1 MKTPVDFADFL
12 EFALDTTRLDYD
24 IVIASRELR
33 EFLPKRPDVAPV
45 TLVSLSHGVAVEAM
59 FHRRHGALHA
69 PGLRGFIESVLG
81 RSRVPKNLRLYIAK
95 SRKMANTFVVAT
107 QDDLADA
114 LGIKPGEVDTALL
127 FLSVQRALVSQQG
140 KRGGSRHAQGRKSTM
155 ETGTAWPLGSL
166 VSPALPGSHE
176 RSTAASARRAAR
188 GTSPAPRAAGLGDGA
203 AAGAGAGT
211 GTGAGAAAGAGARAG
226 ARADVGSGSHNDTD
240 AASMRA
246 VLGPPPA
253 QDQDAER
260 RAGLQ
265 AGKTPGR
272 GEPGSADSAL
282 ERTAQRIIREQLL
295 SVPDDIAIPVDE
307 ESVNTIL
314 ARLDAGEFDTL
325 ESAEVHE
332 QALVLSTSPGFDTLI
347 SLDVVRNVV
356 PFAYQV
362 AAVKDVLRKMRGRAI
377 LADEVGLGKTIEA
390 GIVMMEYV
398 LRGLA
403 RRVLVLCPPPLMS
416 QWMDEMRSKFNMDFV
431 ASDDPSFMA
440 RENPWLEFD
449 RIVAS
454 IDTAKREPH
463 ARLVQAAPFD
473 LVIVDEAHR
482 CRNRNTL
489 NWKLVN
495 GLKKK
500 YILLLT
506 ATPVQNDL
514 QELFNLITLLR
525 PGQLETASDFSRRFI
540 TRGDRLKPKNVAD
553 LRALMKEVMV
563 RNRRATC
570 GLELPRRRAETVRI
584 SLAPQEREF
593 YGKVTE
599 FIRTQYAAGGY
610 KGPARLTLKTL
621 QKEAGSTAFAAVPTI
636 EQMLATGQFP
646 SGEGELKRILD
657 LGRSIRES
665 AKAEALLRLL
675 QATSD
680 KVLVFTGY
688 TATLHFLAQYLKRAG
703 VSFATFS
710 GEMGR
715 LDKERA
721 VKAFGDRDGVQV
733 LLSTESGGE
742 GRNLQFCHVMV
753 NFDLPWNPMKIEQ
766 RIGRIHRIG
775 QENEVLVFNL
785 SAADTLEAHILE
797 LLDAK
802 INMFELV
809 VGELDMI
816 LGNVEEEAD
825 FEDTIM
831 DLWASSRTE
840 AELRARLDGLGA
852 QLAEAKARYDR
863 TKEYEDSLFGSEL
876 DTGVNSTASSKGG
889 SKGSSKGSS
898 NCSSRGS
905 SNGNGNRNNN
915 ADSDRNSNGGS
926 KTSDLKGGSASAR
939 T

>member
-1 MKTPVDFADFL
+1 MAEAHVYPEDFVEFNVDTGYLDNHLVAVSPELTQFL
-12 EFALDTTRLDYD
+12 SEGR
-24 IVIASRELR
+24 
-33 EFLPKRPDVAPV
+33 DVAPC
-45 TLVSLSHGVAVEAM
+45 TLVNPPCGIAVECE
-59 FHRRHGALHA
+59 FHRKLGVLSGR
-69 PGLRGFIESVLG
+69 GLRRFLKTVMAI
-81 RSRVPKNLRLYIAK
+81 SRVPRRLRLYIAK
-95 SRKMANTFVVAT
+95 SRLEEGTFAVVTCDQLAKVIGIRPDQVDTFVR
-107 QDDLADA
+107 
-114 LGIKPGEVDTALL
+114 I
-127 FLSVQRALVSQQG
+127 
-140 KRGGSRHAQGRKSTM
+140 
-155 ETGTAWPLGSL
+155 
-166 VSPALPGSHE
+166 
-176 RSTAASARRAAR
+176 
-188 GTSPAPRAAGLGDGA
+188 AGLGRTFVPGRRTRRSHTATRSGSSGA
-203 AAGAGAGT
+203 KVTQARRKTRGATLMAADARSRACHAGDEGSR
-211 GTGAGAAAGAGARAG
+211 RAG
-226 ARADVGSGSHNDTD
+226 ASVIRAANAGGPDT
-240 AASMRA
+240 AALREAARDIMR
-246 VLGPPPA
+246 
-253 QDQDAER
+253 
-260 RAGLQ
+260 
-265 AGKTPGR
+265 T
-272 GEPGSADSAL
+272 
-282 ERTAQRIIREQLL
+282 QLL
-295 SVPDDIAIPVDE
+295 AVPDDVAIPVDKH
-307 ESVNTIL
+307 SVDTIL
-314 ARLDAGEFDTL
+314 ARLGAGQFDTV

-332 QALVLSTSPGFDTLI
+332 QALILSASPGFDTLV
-347 SLDVVRNVV
+347 SLDVIRSVV

-362 AAVKDVLRKMRGRAI
+362 GAVKDVLRKMRGRAI

-390 GIVMMEYV
+390 GVVMMEYV

-403 RRVLVLCPPPLMS
+403 RRVLILCPPPLMS

-431 ASDDPSFMA
+431 ASDDPAFVE
-440 RENPWLEFD
+440 RKNPWLEFD
-449 RIVAS
+449 RIIAS

-463 ARLVQAAPFD
+463 AKAVQATPFD

-540 TRGDRLKPKNVAD
+540 TRGDRLKPRNVAD

-593 YGKVTE
+593 YERVTE

-636 EQMLATGQFP
+636 GKMLVTGQFP
-646 SGEGELKRILD
+646 HGKRELKRILD
-657 LGRSIRES
+657 LGESVAES

-715 LDKERA
+715 LDKERS

-766 RIGRIHRIG
+766 RVGRIHRIG

-785 SAADTLEAHILE
+785 SAADTLEGHILD

-831 DLWASSRTE
+831 DLWASSKTE
-840 AELRARLDGLGA
+840 DELKARLDGLGA
-852 QLAEAKARYDR
+852 QLADAKARYDR
-863 TKEYEDSLFGSEL
+863 TKEYEDALFGSDL
-876 DTGVNSTASSKGG
+876 ATAAVADGASTNNGGG
-889 SKGSSKGSS
+889 S
-898 NCSSRGS
+898 RGGGA
-905 SNGNGNRNNN
+905 NGRG
-915 ADSDRNSNGGS
+915 
-926 KTSDLKGGSASAR
+926 
-939 T
+939 